1 MGFQGSKINPQKF
14 DKSQVAFYIPMALM
28 GIVMILPLIFVISSA
43 FKPFNELFLFP
54 PRFFVREPTL
64 DNFADLFNVDNYMTI
79 FTDPGLDQSLDGSGG
94 ITTASRYLLNSFAV
108 TGLTVLSACI
118 VASMAGFALSKM
130 KFKSKKIL
138 FEINMVALM
147 FVPAAVTIPRFLV
160 VQNLGLI
167 NTYWGHV
174 LPVIAMPVMVFLA
187 KQFSDQ
193 IPDALIEA
201 GKIDGAGDYSI
212 FFRLIL
218 PLLRPAVA
226 TIVIISFQNAWN
238 SVETSNFYMTSESM
252 KTFAFM
258 MTTLTSHANVVAGAG
273 ITAAAVLLMFLPN
286 LIIFIFTQSKVMATM
301 AHSGIK

>member
-1 MGFQGSKINPQKF
+1 
-14 DKSQVAFYIPMALM
+14 
-28 GIVMILPLIFVISSA
+28 
-43 FKPFNELFLFP
+43 
-54 PRFFVREPTL
+54 
-64 DNFADLFNVDNYMTI
+64 
-79 FTDPGLDQSLDGSGG
+79 
-94 ITTASRYLLNSFAV
+94 
-108 TGLTVLSACI
+108 
-118 VASMAGFALSKM
+118 MAGFALSKM
-130 KFKSKKIL
+130 KFKSKKFL
-138 FEINMVALM
+138 FEINMIALM

-160 VQNLGLI
+160 VRNLGLI
-167 NTYWGHV
+167 DTYWGHV

-226 TIVIISFQNAWN
+226 TIVIMSFQNAWN
-238 SVETSNFYMTSESM
+238 SIETSNFYMTSESM
-252 KTFAFM
+252 KTFAYM
-258 MTTLTSHANVVAGAG
+258 MTTLTSRANVVAGAG

-286 LIIFIFTQSKVMATM
+286 LIIFIFTQSKVIATM